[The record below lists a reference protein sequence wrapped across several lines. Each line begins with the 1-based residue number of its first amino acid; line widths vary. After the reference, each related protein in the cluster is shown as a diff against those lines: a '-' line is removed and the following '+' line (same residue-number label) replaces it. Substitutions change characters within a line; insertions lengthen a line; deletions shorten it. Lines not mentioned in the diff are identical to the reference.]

1 MAKYEKGFRLPRFSR
16 RHFCREAKE
25 TPLGKRN
32 SAPGSGAPPPSDTP
46 GDVFVVEAPFA
57 RRVDIRRVKAKAY
70 MFVST
75 LVFVPATAVW
85 GRGMGIGVGG
95 GNWQRRDDS
104 LQLISF

>member
-1 MAKYEKGFRLPRFSR
+1 MKKVSA
-16 RHFCREAKE
+16 CRVFPAA
-25 TPLGKRN
+25 T
-32 SAPGSGAPPPSDTP
+32 SAERQRKLLWGSEIPHQAPSDTP

-95 GNWQRRDDS
+95 EIGSNVTTVS
-104 LQLISF
+104 S